1 MSNTDNLNTT
11 KASPKRENRRWEIGW
26 YVLFI
31 LGPAAFIGPFVAL
44 FFALYSATSE
54 YSFFL
59 ILGILGIVLYLLIVF
74 ILIKTWIQAGN
85 PNSKPAPTSDTF
97 VDILPGTPLNLGIMG
112 IAMLHGLFGGQ
123 SKSDSDTAF
132 SDLFWQEKYRRD

>member
-11 KASPKRENRRWEIGW
+11 KASPKRYNRRWEIGW

-44 FFALYSATSE
+44 FFALFSATSE

-74 ILIKTWIQAGN
+74 VLIRTWIQAGD
-85 PNSKPAPTSDTF
+85 PYWLICKVPWS
-97 VDILPGTPLNLGIMG
+97 
-112 IAMLHGLFGGQ
+112 
-123 SKSDSDTAF
+123 
-132 SDLFWQEKYRRD
+132 E